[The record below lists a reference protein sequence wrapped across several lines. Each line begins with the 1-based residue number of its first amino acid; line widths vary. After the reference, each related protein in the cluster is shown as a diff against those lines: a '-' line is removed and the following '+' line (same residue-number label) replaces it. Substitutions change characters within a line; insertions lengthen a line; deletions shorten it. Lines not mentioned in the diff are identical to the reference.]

1 MDFLLDAASWVLIL
15 SGVFFCVVGGIGLL
29 RLPTFYA
36 RTHAAS
42 IPDSFGGLLILAGLA
57 CQAGGDWMVISKLG
71 FVAVFL
77 LITSPTAGH
86 ALVKAAYAEG
96 LKGEDPNGVG
106 S

>member
-1 MDFLLDAASWVLIL
+1 MVLDLLSWALIL
-15 SGVFFCVVGGIGLL
+15 AGSFFCIVGGIGLL
-29 RLPTFYA
+29 RLPDFYA

-42 IPDSFGGLLILAGLA
+42 IPDSFGALLLLAGLA
-57 CQAGGDWMVISKLG
+57 LQADGDWMVVVKLAM
-71 FVAVFL
+71 VAVFL

-96 LKGEDPNGVG
+96 IKANDPNGVG